1 MFAIK
6 FDAVL
11 FTDIETLSSYIAGVY
26 GSWMEVPGDHPQHAI
41 VAALNVLNADY
52 YEDRSG
58 VANYR
63 PRSEWPVLEE
73 EEEWDDDRDYC
84 PMVNSCQPWAR
95 EDVCGDC
102 PHYSL

>member
-6 FDAVL
+6 FDSVL
-11 FTDIETLSSYIAGVY
+11 FTDLETLSAYIAGAY
-26 GSWMEVPGDHPQHAI
+26 GSWSQVPWFHPQAAI
-41 VAALNVLNADY
+41 AESLAILNTSY
-52 YEDRSG
+52 YEERSG
-58 VANYR
+58 VAVYR